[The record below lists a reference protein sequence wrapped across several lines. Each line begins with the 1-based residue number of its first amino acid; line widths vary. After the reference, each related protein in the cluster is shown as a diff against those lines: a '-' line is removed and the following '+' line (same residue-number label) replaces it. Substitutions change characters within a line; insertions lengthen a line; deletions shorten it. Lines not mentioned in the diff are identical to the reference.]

1 MRVLILSLT
10 AALINGTGLAQEP
23 DQKAVDVIYGL
34 LWDSVDYLQSGEPAP
49 YFIGSNQQ
57 FAGLMGREDLI
68 PMERKVH
75 LGELIG
81 ACGASIGPVLETAL
95 EKAADTQIVIL
106 SEAHMMPLHRAGIL
120 GIVDGLVD
128 AGFTHYAYESF
139 EPSITDRPEAYIR
152 ADDVFYSN
160 DPIHARLLRQLKARG
175 ITLVAYEDDRPEDRE
190 IAQALNLKERV
201 FDKDPDARLIVVPGW
216 SHVYEHGKD
225 GPSTWMAGEVK
236 NLTGHDPLTLSQTAC
251 YATGNAPVLA
261 QTRQE
266 NDGETKAY
274 TITDYMIGHPPL
286 TFTKS
291 RPDWR
296 RVLGDID
303 TPVPAAFLGLDEP
316 VIIEARY
323 PDEPELAVPV
333 ERLLL
338 FPGETDIP
346 LLLPP
351 GTYRVEAFTKTGRVG
366 TPVALNVASTA
377 ASTR

>member
-1 MRVLILSLT
+1 M
-10 AALINGTGLAQEP
+10 
-23 DQKAVDVIYGL
+23 
-34 LWDSVDYLQSGEPAP
+34 
-49 YFIGSNQQ
+49 
-57 FAGLMGREDLI
+57 
-68 PMERKVH
+68 
-75 LGELIG
+75 
-81 ACGASIGPVLETAL
+81 
-95 EKAADTQIVIL
+95 
-106 SEAHMMPLHRAGIL
+106 
-120 GIVDGLVD
+120 
-128 AGFTHYAYESF
+128 
-139 EPSITDRPEAYIR
+139 
-152 ADDVFYSN
+152 
-160 DPIHARLLRQLKARG
+160 
-175 ITLVAYEDDRPEDRE
+175 
-190 IAQALNLKERV
+190 
-201 FDKDPDARLIVVPGW
+201 
-216 SHVYEHGKD
+216 
-225 GPSTWMAGEVK
+225 
-236 NLTGHDPLTLSQTAC
+236 
-251 YATGNAPVLA
+251 LA

>member
-1 MRVLILSLT
+1 MRALILGAAT
-10 AALINGTGLAQEP
+10 ALLASSASLAQTVDQEAVDSIYNALWESAEYLQAGEP
-23 DQKAVDVIYGL
+23 D
-34 LWDSVDYLQSGEPAP
+34 P
-49 YFIGSNQQ
+49 YSIAANQQ

-68 PMERKVH
+68 HMERKVH
-75 LGELIG
+75 LRELIG

-225 GPSTWMAGEVK
+225 RPSTWMAGEVK

-274 TITDYMIGHPPL
+274 TLTDYMIGHPPL
-286 TFTKS
+286 TFTNS

-296 RVLGDID
+296 REMGDID
-303 TPVPAAFLGLDEP
+303 TPVPTGFLGHSEP
-316 VIIEARY
+316 VIIEARRPGE
-323 PDEPELAVPV
+323 PDLAVPD

-338 FPGETDIP
+338 LPGETDIP

-351 GTYRVEAFTKTGRVG
+351 GTYRVEAFTKTGKVG
-366 TPVALNVASTA
+366 APVTLTVANP
-377 ASTR
+377 